1 MRVRLV
7 IEEHGFAVHVQVFE
21 RRKVLGKPSSGN
33 VGLTG
38 NPPHETVQHVLVR
51 DDLQRGAT
59 IHASE
64 RSARARPDHSRQR
77 GVASDMIRMKV
88 GGKPLPSQVWGASG
102 PGCGRPSIQIV
113 RSIS

>member
-1 MRVRLV
+1 
-7 IEEHGFAVHVQVFE
+7 
-21 RRKVLGKPSSGN
+21 
-33 VGLTG
+33 
-38 NPPHETVQHVLVR
+38 VR

-64 RSARARPDHSRQR
+64 RPARARPDHSRQR